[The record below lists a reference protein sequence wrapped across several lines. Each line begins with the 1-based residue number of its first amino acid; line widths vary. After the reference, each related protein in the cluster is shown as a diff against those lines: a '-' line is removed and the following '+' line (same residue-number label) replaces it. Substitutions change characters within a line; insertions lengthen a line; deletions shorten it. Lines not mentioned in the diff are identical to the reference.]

1 MEIKFLLLVLVSFN
15 IFSIE
20 YDAIHESTYWYF
32 DEESSIEGW
41 HVASVRSNL
50 VYGDK
55 LRIAIPEKN
64 CDQIPTLYLTL
75 SSFAIADIKNADPNF
90 TIESLEGEAISF
102 KAYIGEYDPIILK
115 ARISLTSEVNSA
127 YSLFFIEFDY
137 GMPREF
143 VALKKDDS
151 KEFIEVMELQI
162 IKEDPIIKY
171 FDINEIKFRM
181 GGLVNVWMHANQI
194 CLDSLE
200 AKL

>member
-115 ARISLTSEVNSA
+115 ASISLAEEVNSV
-127 YSLFFIEFDY
+127 YSVFFIEFDN
-137 GMPREF
+137 GMPQEF
-143 VALKKDDS
+143 AALKKDDS
-151 KEFIEVMELQI
+151 KEFVEVMELQI

-181 GGLVNVWMHANQI
+181 GGLVNVWMYANQI
-194 CLDSLE
+194 CFDSLE